1 MHTQQFMT
9 LFSSFVWDPETKLC
23 LVVHSYFRI
32 LQFFNTFLAAV
43 AALEVQMLVSVCVS
57 HLLQLY

>member
-23 LVVHSYFRI
+23 LVHSYFRI